1 MKDVPIIGNLPS
13 MKKNTSISLG
23 QHFDEFLRKEVNSG
37 RYKTASEV
45 VRDGLRMLEVKRER
59 EEALREAIEEGRK
72 SGYIENFDMDAFLLE
87 LEKKYG

>member
-1 MKDVPIIGNLPS
+1 MKDAPIIGDLPS

-23 QHFDEFLRKEVNSG
+23 QHFDEFLRNEINSG
-37 RYKTASEV
+37 RYKTESEV